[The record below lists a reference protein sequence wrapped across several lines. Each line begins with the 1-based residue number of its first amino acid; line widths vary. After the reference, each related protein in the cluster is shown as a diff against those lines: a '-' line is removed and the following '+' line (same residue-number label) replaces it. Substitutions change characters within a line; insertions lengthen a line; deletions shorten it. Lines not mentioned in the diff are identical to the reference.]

1 MTTIKLIGIIAL
13 IIVLFITII
22 SVVMQCTSP

>member
-1 MTTIKLIGIIAL
+1 MTTIKLLGIIAL